1 MRFKVGEG
9 IWLMLLYHQLE
20 HLTSIFAFTERALL
34 FSSAELIAAWLPIV
48 YDYIPLPLPSHCPHG
63 PLSPLFHVRLQPSC
77 IYRAHGAG
85 GIYSILEQ
93 ASHKI
98 YPVQLDRVLF
108 FILRLHLDRSK

>member
-1 MRFKVGEG
+1 
-9 IWLMLLYHQLE
+9 MLLYHQLE
-20 HLTSIFAFTERALL
+20 HLTSIFAFPERALL
-34 FSSAELIAAWLPIV
+34 FSSAVLIVAWLPIV
-48 YDYIPLPLPSHCPHG
+48 YDYIPHYPHG
-63 PLSPLFHVRLQPSC
+63 PPFHVRLQPSC

-108 FILRLHLDRSK
+108 FILLLHGIPLVCGVYCPNPYFSSSSS